1 VRGLDDRVKT
11 MSVTW
16 IAVGCGLLLAC
27 PVFAHHGS
35 AAFDMT
41 KPITLQAT
49 VTEFRFA
56 NPHAQIFFDAPD
68 SDGKVLQWTAEA
80 TGPNALRSLGWSK
93 DIIKT
98 GDHITIIGNR
108 AKNGST
114 SLHLRKVIL
123 AGGRPLDPG
132 GEPPH

>member
-1 VRGLDDRVKT
+1 MKT
-11 MSVTW
+11 RLTIW
-16 IAVGCGLLLAC
+16 IAACSALLLAC
-27 PVFAHHGS
+27 PTFAHHGA

-41 KPITLQAT
+41 KPVTLQAT

-56 NPHAQIFFDAPD
+56 NPHAQIFFDAAD
-68 SDGKVLQWTAEA
+68 SDGKILQWTAEA
-80 TGPNALRSLGWSK
+80 NGPNALRNHGWSK
-93 DIIKT
+93 NIIEP

-123 AGGRPLDPG
+123 ADGRVLDPG

>member
-1 VRGLDDRVKT
+1 VKT
-11 MSVTW
+11 VSVTW
-16 IAVGCGLLLAC
+16 IVVGCALLLAR
-27 PVFAHHGS
+27 PAFGHHGA

-41 KPITLQAT
+41 KPLTLRAT

-56 NPHAQIFFDAPD
+56 NPHAQIFFEAGD
-68 SDGKVLQWTAEA
+68 SDGKILQWTAEA

-93 DIIKT
+93 DIIKP

-123 AGGRPLDPG
+123 SGGRVLDPG

>member
-1 VRGLDDRVKT
+1 MGLALT
-11 MSVTW
+11 
-16 IAVGCGLLLAC
+16 LAR
-27 PVFAHHGS
+27 PASGHHGA

-41 KPITLQAT
+41 KTVTLQAT

-56 NPHAQIFFDAPD
+56 NPHAQVFFSAADGE
-68 SDGKVLQWTAEA
+68 GKVLQWTAEA
-80 TGPNALRSLGWSK
+80 TGPNALRNLGWSK
-93 DIIKT
+93 DIIEP

-123 AGGRPLDPG
+123 SNGRALDPG